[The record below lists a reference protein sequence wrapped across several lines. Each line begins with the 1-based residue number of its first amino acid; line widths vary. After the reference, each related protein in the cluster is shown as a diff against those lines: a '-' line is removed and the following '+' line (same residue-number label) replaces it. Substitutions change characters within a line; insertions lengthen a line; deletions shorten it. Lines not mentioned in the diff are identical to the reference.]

1 MKLKAFVG
9 WVSMVLKWCFF
20 QFHYRKVS
28 YRYKNP
34 TLNKVTKKKKP
45 KKASQP
51 AITFSKLKIET
62 LKQRCEICSKLTIWC
77 LYC

>member
-34 TLNKVTKKKKP
+34 TLNKVTKKKKTQ
-45 KKASQP
+45 KSIP
-51 AITFSKLKIET
+51 AGNYIFKVKNRNTET
-62 LKQRCEICSKLTIWC
+62 KV
-77 LYC
+77 